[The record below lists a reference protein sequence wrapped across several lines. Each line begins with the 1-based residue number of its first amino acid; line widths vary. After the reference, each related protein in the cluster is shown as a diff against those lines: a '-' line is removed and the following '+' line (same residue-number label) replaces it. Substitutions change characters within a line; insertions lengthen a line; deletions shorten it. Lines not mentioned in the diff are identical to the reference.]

1 MAAVEPLLAIVVLFV
16 VLFAIFFLLIFAIM
30 TFLENANKKK
40 AQSKEAIALAV
51 AAIEQPK
58 GGLYSEKTCSS
69 CGTKIPNIADYC
81 PECGAQQIAGRR
93 RY

>member
-1 MAAVEPLLAIVVLFV
+1 MAVVEPLIAIAVLFA
-16 VLFAIFFLLIFAIM
+16 VLFAIFFLLIYAIM

-40 AQSKEAIALAV
+40 AQSKEAITLAV
-51 AAIEQPK
+51 AGTEQPK
-58 GGLYSEKTCSS
+58 GGFSSEKICPR